1 MYISPSQIIE
11 TGYTQGDILVITYNQ
26 QLYKG
31 FYHKDNQERYWSGK
45 DHTETSML
53 LSYLPPTT
61 SEITLNT
68 TAKDNSISYPFSKR
82 FDYDLDTPL
91 LNSNFIL
98 PNESNY
104 DKGFFVRYF
113 AQLKNS
119 TQLYIVEVN
128 YNTYN
133 TFLTNKNITNHYI
146 IAALLWQLTGPI
158 NDIYNNNIRTIPG
171 IKDTN
176 LRSIQDAEKTFPG
189 LSLYLTDPLQF
200 ARVTK

>member
-11 TGYTQGDILVITYNQ
+11 TGYTQGDILAITYNQ

-31 FYHKDNQERYWSGK
+31 FYHKDNQGRYWSGK
-45 DHTETSML
+45 DHTESSML
-53 LSYLPPTT
+53 LSYLPPSS

-68 TAKDNSISYPFSKR
+68 VAKDNSISYPFSKR

-91 LNSNFIL
+91 IKNDFVV
-98 PNESNY
+98 PTESNY
-104 DKGFFVRYF
+104 AKGFFVRYF

-119 TQLYIVEVN
+119 TQPYIVEVK
-128 YNTYN
+128 YDTYS
-133 TFLTNKNITNHYI
+133 TFPLNKNITDHYI
-146 IAALLWQLTGPI
+146 TTVLLWQLTGPV
-158 NDIYNNNIRTIPG
+158 NDVYSDNIRTTPG

-176 LRSIQDAEKTFPG
+176 LRSIQESEKTFPG

-200 ARVTK
+200 ARITK